1 MGLNGAGKT
10 TTFKILTGEIKP
22 TSGRAFINGHDIE
35 TDRYKALHNL
45 GFCPQFD
52 CLPEYL
58 SVEHTFNLFAGLR
71 GLENKSM
78 KSVIDELIEVFK
90 LDEYR
95 NKLVQDLSGGNKRK
109 VSSAIAFIGRPS
121 VVFLDGK
128 ILFNFIYITLNI

>member
-10 TTFKILTGEIKP
+10 TTFKMLTGEIKP
-22 TSGRAFINGHDIE
+22 TSGNAYINGFDI
-35 TDRYKALHNL
+35 DNQRFKALHNL

-58 SVEHTFNLFAGLR
+58 TVEQTLKLFAGLR
-71 GLENKSM
+71 GIPSNLVKT
-78 KSVIDELIEVFK
+78 IIGELINVFK
-90 LDEYR
+90 LNEFG

-109 VSSAIAFIGRPS
+109 VSSAIAFIGKPS

-128 ILFNFIYITLNI
+128 YFDNLK

>member
-10 TTFKILTGEIKP
+10 TTFKILTGEIKA
-22 TSGRAFINGHDIE
+22 TSGTAFINGHNVE
-35 TDRYKALHNL
+35 SERYKALHNL

-58 SVEHTFNLFAGLR
+58 TVEHAFNLFAGLR
-71 GLENKSM
+71 GLEANSM
-78 KSVIDELIEVFK
+78 KPVLDELIGVFK

-95 NKLVQDLSGGNKRK
+95 KKLVQDLSGGNKRK

-128 ILFNFIYITLNI
+128 ITNF